1 MQKRFVAAATLGF
14 AVLLG
19 VFPASAQ
26 RNDPALPAEPDALAT
41 LLPPEKGRSLCYV
54 SSGPPVRFPL
64 EDHPAR
70 KEPRTIEI
78 KRFLFRLRSDKFD
91 DDDSTTPPTPGDFYY
106 GYRIVAE
113 VVGSKGKLLSAG
125 QCGSGSAGVF
135 GCGSDCDGGTMG
147 FEPIAGSDALS
158 MQVSDV
164 SRRFRMSWGCGG
176 GGAEGGG
183 VEVLRYD
190 PATPA
195 IRIARAPAKMCRP
208 IGRVFRRSK

>member
-1 MQKRFVAAATLGF
+1 LQKRFAAAATLGF

-26 RNDPALPAEPDALAT
+26 RNDPALPAESDALAT
-41 LLPPEKGRSLCYV
+41 LLPPDKGRSLCYV
-54 SSGPPVRFPL
+54 SGGPPVRFPL

-91 DDDSTTPPTPGDFYY
+91 DDDTTTPPTPGGFYY

-113 VVGSKGKLLSAG
+113 VVGTKGKLLSAG
-125 QCGSGSAGVF
+125 QCGSGSSNVF
-135 GCGSDCDGGTMG
+135 GCGSDCDGGTMA

-164 SRRFRMSWGCGG
+164 SHRFRMSWGCGG

-183 VEVLRYD
+183 IEVLRYD

-195 IRIARAPAKMCRP
+195 IRMERAPAKMCRP